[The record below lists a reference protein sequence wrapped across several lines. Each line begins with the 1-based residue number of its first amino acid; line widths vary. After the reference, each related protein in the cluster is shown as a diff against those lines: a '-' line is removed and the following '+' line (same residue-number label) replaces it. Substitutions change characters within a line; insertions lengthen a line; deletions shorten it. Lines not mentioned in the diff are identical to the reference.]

1 MPSAANHKID
11 KQLSPENALADSSGA
26 LSPIRQVITLVE
38 HKIRNLEKR
47 KVSPE
52 CFNRTPPNLVL
63 LPHVSSLKIAI
74 FFHLLSSS

>member
-26 LSPIRQVITLVE
+26 STPLRQVITLVE

-47 KVSPE
+47 KVSAE
-52 CFNRTPPNLVL
+52 CFG
-63 LPHVSSLKIAI
+63 
-74 FFHLLSSS
+74 